1 MVVVVE
7 LAVVVVVV
15 LVVAVMA
22 AAAAATEALGEFT
35 GSGDGKNVIF
45 TCLFL
50 LDAGVRLR
58 SFDRFLIAFFAIAG
72 KLPTVYNPQYIR
84 ICCGQH

>member
-7 LAVVVVVV
+7 LAIVVVMVV
-15 LVVAVMA
+15 VVAVMA
-22 AAAAATEALGEFT
+22 VAAAEALGEFA

-50 LDAGVRLR
+50 LNAGVRLR
-58 SFDRFLIAFFAIAG
+58 SFESFLVAFF
-72 KLPTVYNPQYIR
+72 
-84 ICCGQH
+84 CHC

>member
-7 LAVVVVVV
+7 LAVVVVVAV
-15 LVVAVMA
+15 VVAVVA
-22 AAAAATEALGEFT
+22 AAAAEALGEFA

-45 TCLFL
+45 TRLFL

-58 SFDRFLIAFFAIAG
+58 SFDNFLVVFF
-72 KLPTVYNPQYIR
+72 VRRN
-84 ICCGQH
+84 C